1 MREFYQARPRE
12 KLFAALRWVRHL
24 RVARSP
30 RSNHQV
36 DRAERPRV
44 SNSQGPQP
52 PPGRLRSMTPVSHQT
67 VRWEFA
73 LRPQD
78 KLVSCKKFYFPGML
92 ICCSLNSTTN
102 FSLSIQPKQPRPVT
116 KLKFVVHSRC

>member
-1 MREFYQARPRE
+1 MPEFYQVHPRE
-12 KLFAALRWVRHL
+12 KLFAARRWVRHL
-24 RVARSP
+24 PVARSP

-36 DRAERPRV
+36 DLAERPRD
-44 SNSQGPQP
+44 SNFQGQQP
-52 PPGRLRSMTPVSHQT
+52 RPGRLHSMTPVSRQT

-102 FSLSIQPKQPRPVT
+102 FSLSIQPKQPRHET